1 MNSSLLISDSFV
13 RALGWALVHSLW
25 QGACFALILLML
37 LPRLR
42 TARQRYRASYGALMA
57 VLVAAGLT
65 FCWMFEPIY
74 TKPTTAN
81 EVPAFGPFLFVR
93 YQTQEYGFWR
103 AMTDWLEAHHVLIVL
118 FWLLGFVFFLFRLGA
133 GLWQVHKLQTQ
144 YVQPV
149 ESKWQAKIEVL
160 STRLGI
166 KKAIALFESALV
178 RSPMAIGWLKPV
190 ILLPIGLVNQL
201 SPAEVEAILAHELA
215 HIARRDWIF
224 NLLQAFVEA
233 LFYYHPAVWWVSAVV
248 RREREN
254 CCDDAALAATGNPLV
269 FAKALVQV
277 QELAAPAP
285 LLALGIGGSSRR
297 RPLLLERI
305 RRILNQPQQKSQ
317 VMEKLTATAI
327 LLAMLVFIG
336 LRANTPP
343 TVTAALSQIS
353 DWPGSFWSAEN
364 NDNQMVTDSVPKS
377 RTTQKI
383 TREDDDGKVEMEM
396 KDGEI
401 TRLNVDGKEIPA
413 SEFNRYNE
421 LAEELQRSTPPVPPV
436 PPFPGM
442 PAMPPMPA
450 IAPMPPF
457 PGMPAMPA
465 IAPMPPQT
473 SRLSTVTDDEGN
485 VVIKLEKDGKPIEI
499 KVKDGE
505 VWMDGKKLEKGESV
519 QLPGMGF
526 EFEHPF
532 IWNMDGHKFQFDFDG
547 MGENGLSDF
556 NFSFSPEAL
565 AEWEEQAAQIREEAK
580 QYGNEYRAYME
591 QHQNMSKEDKEKMEK
606 ELEALHK
613 DWEKKGEK
621 WAKEQEKWAKGQEK
635 WAVEQEK
642 WQAKQEQWQAEN
654 QNRNR
659 NKRNYGG
666 DFQQAMKAELLRENL
681 ISDPKDF
688 SFQLNAKS
696 LKINGKKQPDEIHL
710 KYLNMYERYSGNKME
725 KGDNY
730 TVEQHD

>member
-37 LPRLR
+37 LPKLR
-42 TARQRYRASYGALMA
+42 TARQRYQASYGALMA
-57 VLVAAGLT
+57 VLAAAGVT
-65 FCWMFEPIY
+65 FCWMFEP
-74 TKPTTAN
+74 TNTVQASVS
-81 EVPAFGPFLFVR
+81 EAPAYGPFLFVQ
-93 YQTQEYGFWR
+93 YQTQEYGFWK
-103 AMTDWLEAHHVLIVL
+103 AMTDWLEVHHVLIVL
-118 FWLLGFVFFLFRLGA
+118 LWLLGFVFFLFRLGA

-144 YVQPV
+144 YVRPV
-149 ESKWQAKIEVL
+149 EAVWQAKIEVL
-160 STRLGI
+160 SARLGL

-343 TVTAALSQIS
+343 TVAAALSQIS
-353 DWPGSFWSAEN
+353 DWPGSFWSAQN
-364 NDNQMVTDSVPKS
+364 NDNQFVTDTVPKPRS
-377 RTTQKI
+377 TQKI
-383 TREDDDGKVEMEM
+383 TREDDNGKVEMEM

-413 SEFNRYNE
+413 SEFDQYNE
-421 LAEELQRSTPPVPPV
+421 LAEELQRSTPPIPPL
-436 PPFPGM
+436 PPLPGM

-457 PGMPAMPA
+457 PGMPAMPPMPA

-473 SRLSTVTDDEGN
+473 SRLSTVTDGEGN

-526 EFEHPF
+526 GDAHPF
-532 IWNMDGHKFQFDFDG
+532 IWNMDGHKFNFDG
-547 MGENGLSDF
+547 MGKNGLSEF

-565 AEWEEQAAQIREEAK
+565 AEWEEHAAQMREEAK
-580 QYGNEYRAYME
+580 RYSNEYRALAE
-591 QHQNMSKEDKEKMEK
+591 QHRNLSKEDKEKMEK
-606 ELEALHK
+606 ELEAFQK
-613 DWEKKGEK
+613 DWEKGAKDWE
-621 WAKEQEKWAKGQEK
+621 KEQEKWAKGQEK
-635 WAVEQEK
+635 WAKEQEK
-642 WQAKQEQWQAEN
+642 WQAEQEKWQAEN
-654 QNRNR
+654 QSRIR
-659 NKRNYGG
+659 YNYGG
-666 DFQQAMKAELLRENL
+666 GFQQEVKAELLRENL

-688 SFQLNAKS
+688 SFQLNFKS
-696 LKINGKKQPDEIHL
+696 LKINGKKQSDEIHQ

-725 KGDNY
+725 KGGNY
-730 TVEQHD
+730 TVEEHD